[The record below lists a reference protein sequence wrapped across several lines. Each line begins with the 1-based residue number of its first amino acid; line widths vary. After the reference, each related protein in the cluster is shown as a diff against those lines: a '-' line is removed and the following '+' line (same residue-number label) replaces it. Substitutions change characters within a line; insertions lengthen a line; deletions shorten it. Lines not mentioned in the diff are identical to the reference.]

1 MIDRRRVAAVVRK
14 DLREILRNPQLVAPL
29 VVVPLLFT
37 VVFPIAIILLGNNPA
52 IMASV
57 NGLGAFLDNLPE
69 GIVPAHFTEQ
79 QTIVYAAIVF
89 FLAPMFLIVPVMFSS
104 VIASSSFV
112 GEKERRTLE
121 GLLYTPLTNRE
132 LVLAKVLVSVIP
144 AVIVSWAAFVI
155 YALIVNVLGNPVI
168 GDAFFPTA
176 TWILMILL
184 LVPLVAILS
193 TSLTVAVSGRA
204 TTMQGAQSVAVIIVL
219 PVVGLVVS
227 QATGLMLFDV
237 SVVLVAIGVLAVVD
251 AIVFLAVARTF
262 QRERIITRL

>member
-69 GIVPAHFTEQ
+69 GIVPAGFTEQ
-79 QTIVYAAIVF
+79 QTIVYAAIVY

-144 AVIVSWAAFVI
+144 AVVVSWAAFVI
-155 YALIVNVLGNPVI
+155 YAVIVNVLGNPVI
-168 GDAFFPTA
+168 GEAFFPTT
-176 TWILMILL
+176 TWILMIVL

-193 TSLTVAVSGRA
+193 TSLTVGVSGRA

-237 SVVLVAIGVLAVVD
+237 PVVLAAVSVLAVVD
-251 AIVFLAVARTF
+251 VIVFLAVARTF